1 MVNLLRAF
9 FPSSPPAS
17 FVLATAPRETLRR
30 HRSSFPL
37 FLISDPVRSLLLLL
51 LLLFLLN
58 TGCAKS
64 SRVRNLRFRR
74 FSLGENSERDAR
86 RRIHSNFRLILTFQ
100 RENVSIGVPDD
111 RKLLTTNKHEN
122 VQDARE
128 DED

>member
-37 FLISDPVRSLLLLL
+37 FLISDPVRSFLLLLL
-51 LLLFLLN
+51 LLLN
-58 TGCAKS
+58 TDCAKS

-74 FSLGENSERDAR
+74 FSLRENSEMRAVES
-86 RRIHSNFRLILTFQ
+86 SNFRLILTFQ